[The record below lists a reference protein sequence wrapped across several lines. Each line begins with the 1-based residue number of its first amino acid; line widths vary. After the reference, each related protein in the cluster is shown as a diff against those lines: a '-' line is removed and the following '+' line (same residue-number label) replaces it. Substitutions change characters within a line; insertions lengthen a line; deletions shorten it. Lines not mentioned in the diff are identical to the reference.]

1 MIRSVIVDD
10 ERRSR
15 ETLST
20 LLEQYCPAIEVITF
34 ADSVESGERVIR
46 SERPDLLFLDVEMP
60 YGSGFDL
67 LRSLQGLRFEVIFTT
82 AHSQYAIKAIKSSA
96 LDYLMKPIDRDD
108 LVNAVER
115 ARKKLSAPTG
125 PEPETAPGIERNRI
139 ALPSFDGLIL
149 VDISTII
156 RCEAHGNYTTFHF
169 EHRDQILVART
180 LKEFD
185 IMLGDLNFFRVHH
198 GHLINLQHIRK
209 YVRGEGGHVIMNDN
223 TMVAVSRRRKVDL
236 MKRLAR
242 S

>member
-1 MIRSVIVDD
+1 MIRSVIIDD

-20 LLEQYCPAIEVITF
+20 LLTQYCPAIEVITS

-46 SERPDLLFLDVEMP
+46 SERPDLLFLDIEMP
-60 YGSGFDL
+60 YGTGFDL

-82 AHSQYAIKAIKSSA
+82 AHSHYAIKAIKSGA

-108 LVNAVER
+108 LVSAVER
-115 ARKKLSAPTG
+115 AQKKLSSQTEQEIANAPSS
-125 PEPETAPGIERNRI
+125 ELNRI
-139 ALPSFDGLIL
+139 ALPSFDGLVL
-149 VDISTII
+149 VEISSII
-156 RCEAHGNYTTFHF
+156 RCEARGNYTAFHF
-169 EHRDQILVART
+169 EDRDQILVART
-180 LKEFD
+180 LKEFET
-185 IMLGDLNFFRVHH
+185 MLGDLNFFRVHH

-223 TMVAVSRRRKVDL
+223 TTVTVSRRRKVDL